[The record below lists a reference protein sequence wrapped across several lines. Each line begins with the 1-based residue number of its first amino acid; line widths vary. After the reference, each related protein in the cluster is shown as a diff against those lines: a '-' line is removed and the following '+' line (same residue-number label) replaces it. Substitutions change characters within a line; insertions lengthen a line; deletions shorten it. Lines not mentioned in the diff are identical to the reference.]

1 MIEVVQGRYGVDE
14 QGVVYSLRNHAGN
27 LRKVPRQMKQRLCKE
42 GYMTVVFDL
51 GTSRKF
57 CLVHRLVAEAFI
69 ANPLNKPEVNHK
81 DGDKTNN
88 VKSNLEW
95 ATESENALHAFEM
108 GLRTP
113 NRGQL
118 GRTNDQCVHSQA
130 IIRMDMQGN
139 VLERFP
145 SMAEA
150 QREGY
155 SQGNISSVI
164 AGRRGSHKGCL
175 WALA

>member
-1 MIEVVQGRYGVDE
+1 M
-14 QGVVYSLRNHAGN
+14 
-27 LRKVPRQMKQRLCKE
+27 KRQLHPE
-42 GYMTVVFDL
+42 GYLTVTLTLDH
-51 GTSRKF
+51 GRKF

-69 ANPLNKPEVNHK
+69 PNPLDKPEVNHK

-88 VKSNLEW
+88 VYTNLEW
-95 ATESENALHAFEM
+95 VTESENSLHAYAT

-118 GRTNDQCVHSQA
+118 GKVNEQCVHSRPV
-130 IIRMDMQGN
+130 IRMDMQG
-139 VLERFP
+139 VFLERFP

-150 QREGY
+150 KRQGY

-164 AGRRGSHKGCL
+164 AGKRASHKGCL
-175 WALA
+175 WAFQ